1 MRHACIWKVQN
12 IQAHQLLCYQR
23 KVRQWDSSLPGDLNA
38 SSNGSY
44 GLLLSIMSSLNTVE
58 TFIMTWRG
66 LAMQMRVR
74 CFLRSAVRVVIFVM
88 RLLRA
93 HASAGISQQGS
104 WCLHA
109 SRTSLRPSPGICN
122 WLTDFQNIHRGY
134 IFSSG
139 LWTHAPDCH
148 YNTNCKLL

>member
-1 MRHACIWKVQN
+1 MFSVQPLQHKNTYRLIKIHPILYLSLTREAGLSILTESILIGAHYAPRTHAFEKSKTFRPTSSSVT
-12 IQAHQLLCYQR
+12 R
-23 KVRQWDSSLPGDLNA
+23 KVRQWDSSFPGDLNA

-44 GLLLSIMSSLNTVE
+44 GLLLSIMSSLNTVK

-74 CFLRSAVRVVIFVM
+74 CFLRSAARVVIFVK

-104 WCLHA
+104 
-109 SRTSLRPSPGICN
+109 
-122 WLTDFQNIHRGY
+122 
-134 IFSSG
+134 
-139 LWTHAPDCH
+139 
-148 YNTNCKLL
+148 